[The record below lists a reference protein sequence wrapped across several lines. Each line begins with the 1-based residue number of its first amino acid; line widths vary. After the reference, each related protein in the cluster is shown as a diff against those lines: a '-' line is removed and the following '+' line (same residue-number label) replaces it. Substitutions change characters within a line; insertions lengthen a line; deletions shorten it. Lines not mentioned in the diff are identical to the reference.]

1 MLTNYQAETISLFSL
16 IRACRENPAWAL
28 QSPAVHLA
36 AALLRKSDNP
46 AIRAKAARLVPET
59 TYTNGSAA

>member
-16 IRACRENPAWAL
+16 IKACRENPAWAQ
-28 QSPAVHLA
+28 QSPAVQLA

-59 TYTNGSAA
+59 YNGKGAA